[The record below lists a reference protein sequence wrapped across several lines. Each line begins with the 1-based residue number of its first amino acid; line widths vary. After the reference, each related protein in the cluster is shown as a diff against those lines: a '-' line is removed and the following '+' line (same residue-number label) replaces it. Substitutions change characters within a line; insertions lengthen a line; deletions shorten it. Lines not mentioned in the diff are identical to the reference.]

1 MSKVIFVV
9 ADSDEETSAHTARL
23 LKELGLKPVFAKRSA
38 EVMAFVKAG
47 ASCIVIDHLADGMG
61 SDELLDALEALKSPI
76 PFIVTSQGGERD
88 DVIKAMGCGGVDWI
102 GKPVEKEALERAIKR
117 AERQYRTTLLAPATV
132 AEPPPQSRDLIRVIA
147 RKIKDGNIDLPEVPR
162 IIKELNDALS
172 DLNVEASTIQ
182 KVIEQDPSLTA
193 RLVSTVNTATYG
205 GRNWDGTITD
215 LPSTLT
221 RLGNLAVRNL
231 VNTEV
236 IKNMFNFR
244 SPAFKSVFD
253 KMWRSHFLT
262 AYMCREIAVNIEMD
276 EPEEMYL
283 MGLLHNIGELFLLR
297 VLGEFFQKQ
306 NNQLLSMPE
315 VLGMVRQWHTV
326 FGESLIKKW
335 SLGDEFAYVARHHH
349 DLDIYFAEDEEG
361 APLRKKLHVVNL
373 ANQLTKHVGVGYY
386 EKELPAPGIHDS
398 YEALDVP
405 AENRDALRERVHELY
420 KEIMP

>member
-1 MSKVIFVV
+1 MAKAIFVV
-9 ADSDEETSAHTARL
+9 ADSNEESGAHTGNL
-23 LKELGLKPVFAKRSA
+23 LSELGVKPVFAKRSA
-38 EVMAFVKAG
+38 EVMAFIKAG
-47 ASCIVIDHLADGMG
+47 ASCIVMDHLADDMG
-61 SDELLDALEALKSPI
+61 GNEILDALEALKTPV
-76 PFIVTSQGGERD
+76 PFIVMSQGGDRA
-88 DVIKAMGCGGVDWI
+88 DVIKATGCGCVDWI
-102 GKPVEKEALERAIKR
+102 EKPVEKPALEKAIKR
-117 AERQYRTTLLAPATV
+117 AERQMRTSLLPDPRV
-132 AEPPPQSRDLIRVIA
+132 AEPPPQSRDLIRTIA

-162 IIKELNDALS
+162 IIKELNHALM
-172 DLNVEASTIQ
+172 DLNVEVGEIQ
-182 KVIEQDPSLTA
+182 KIIEQDPSLTA

-205 GRNWDGTITD
+205 GRNWSGNITD

-221 RLGNLAVRNL
+221 RLGNLAIRNL

-244 SPAFKSVFD
+244 SPAFKAIFD
-253 KMWRSHFLT
+253 KMWRNHCLT
-262 AYMCREIAVNIEMD
+262 AQMCREIATTMEMD

-315 VLGMVRQWHTV
+315 VLDMVRQWHTV

-335 SLGDEFAYVARHHH
+335 NLGDEFAFVARNHH
-349 DLDIYFAEDEEG
+349 DLDVYFQQDEEG
-361 APLRKKLHVVNL
+361 AALRKKLHVVNL

-398 YEALDVP
+398 YEAIGIP
-405 AENRDALRERVHELY
+405 AESRDALRERVHALSG
-420 KEIMP
+420 EIQ